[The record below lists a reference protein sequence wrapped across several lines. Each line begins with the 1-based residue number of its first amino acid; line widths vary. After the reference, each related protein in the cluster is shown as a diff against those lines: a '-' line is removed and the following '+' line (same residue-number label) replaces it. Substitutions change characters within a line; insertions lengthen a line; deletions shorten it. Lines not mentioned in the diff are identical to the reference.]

1 MEITLDI
8 VLRVLR
14 KSLLHIVLFALI
26 AGVAAFL
33 ACGFLVQPT
42 YVSTTEINLIGNE
55 NAAGGTTAEGNNSWV
70 FANRLLKTCAGIL
83 DTRNFA
89 MKIKAEAG
97 IDYMPS
103 YSISYEEETTII
115 RISVSDHNPE
125 NAYKIA
131 QAIANNANSHLAE
144 TTLTSVSVVVI
155 DNPILPTQ
163 ASSPNTLSFTVLS
176 AVAAAAIVI
185 VVQVLR
191 EVLGT
196 KVKDESELRK
206 RYNIPVLA
214 SIPNFNEAVR
224 NSSKYSYT
232 DYYVKGEN

>member
-14 KSLLHIVLFALI
+14 KSLLYIILFALI
-26 AGVAAFL
+26 AGILAFF

-42 YVSTTEINLIGNE
+42 YVSTTKINLIGNE

-70 FANRLLKTCAGIL
+70 FANRLLKTCTGIL
-83 DTRNFA
+83 DTRDYA
-89 MKIKAEAG
+89 LKIKEDAG

-103 YSISYEEETTII
+103 YSISYEVETTII
-115 RISVSDHNPE
+115 KITVSDHNPE
-125 NAYKIA
+125 NAFKIA
-131 QAIANNANSHLAE
+131 QAIANNANTHLAE
-144 TTLTSVSVVVI
+144 KTFTSVSVVVI
-155 DNPILPTQ
+155 DNPVLPIH
-163 ASSPNTLSFTVLS
+163 AASPNAPTLSMIF
-176 AVAAAAIVI
+176 AVATAF
-185 VVQVLR
+185 VVLFIQVLK

-196 KVKDESELRK
+196 KIKDESELRK

-214 SIPNFNEAVR
+214 SIPDFNEAVR

-232 DYYVKGEN
+232 DYYVKEEN